1 MPDTGADAPGRPP
14 DREEAGG
21 FALARPDGSE
31 PNGKYIVPGLQ
42 RGLGVLAL
50 FGRDRRRLGLS
61 EIARAMGMSRS
72 AAFRLVYTLESMGLL
87 LRDTGDDRYELGPRV
102 LDLGLSALA
111 SMDVVEVAERPLR
124 ALRDATG
131 GTIHLARR
139 DGREVVYLLR
149 FAAPR
154 AMTTH
159 VEVGTRLPAH
169 GTTLGRA
176 LLMDH
181 DRAALEALYGS
192 DAALPAY
199 SPSTARDLDD
209 LAAQLADDRAR
220 GHVIGHSIYEEGLD
234 TVAVPLR
241 NAAGR
246 IVAAISAVGF
256 GLLSKAPS
264 GREGLVR
271 ALTETSDQIGE
282 RVVRD

>member
-1 MPDTGADAPGRPP
+1 MRATRADPANPAPGRAAEG
-14 DREEAGG
+14 R
-21 FALARPDGSE
+21 FALDRPDGSA
-31 PNGKYIVPGLQ
+31 PNAKYIVPGLQ
-42 RGLGVLAL
+42 RGLEVLAL

-61 EIARAMGMSRS
+61 EIARAMGLSRS

-87 LRDTGDDRYELGPRV
+87 LRDDTDERYELGPSV
-102 LDLGLSALA
+102 LDLGLAALA
-111 SMDVVEVAERPLR
+111 SMDVVDLAERPLQ

-131 GTIHLARR
+131 GTVHLARL

-181 DRAALEALYGS
+181 DRPALEAVFGAEATL
-192 DAALPAY
+192 AAY
-199 SPSTARDLDD
+199 SHNTARNLDQLD
-209 LAAQLADDRAR
+209 AQLAEDRAR
-220 GHVIGHSIYEEGLD
+220 GHVVGHSIYEEGLD

-246 IVAAISAVGF
+246 IVAAISVVGF
-256 GLLSKAPS
+256 GLLSQAQP
-264 GREGLVR
+264 GRQALVR
-271 ALTETSDQIGE
+271 SVIEVSDRISK
-282 RVVRD
+282 RIVRG